1 METARPVQLDT
12 LLIQL
17 LDMYLVVLQIV
28 PAALMDYVMV
38 AMLDMHHSLVL
49 AYVVQETVLHVQLAH
64 APVAILPI
72 SL

>member
-1 METARPVQLDT
+1 
-12 LLIQL
+12 
-17 LDMYLVVLQIV
+17 MYLVVLQIV